1 MDEDDDL
8 KKQVEETL
16 KYLSFSLKQETD
28 ITGSVNSKYIIIS
41 LRWVSKCN
49 READKIFLLL

>member
-16 KYLSFSLKQETD
+16 KYLSFSLKEETET
-28 ITGSVNSKYIIIS
+28 TGTVHSKYIIIS

>member
-16 KYLSFSLKQETD
+16 KYLSFSLKEEIET
-28 ITGSVNSKYIIIS
+28 TGTVHSKYIIIS
-41 LRWVSKCN
+41 LRWVLKCN

>member
-28 ITGSVNSKYIIIS
+28 TTGSVNSKYIIIS
-41 LRWVSKCN
+41 L
-49 READKIFLLL
+49 

>member
-16 KYLSFSLKQETD
+16 KYLSFSLKEETET
-28 ITGSVNSKYIIIS
+28 TGTVRSKYIIIS
-41 LRWVSKCN
+41 LRWVLKCN